1 MRNPADV
8 ERPARLG
15 HGEADGNKLRKL
27 AGGPAISLNELNE
40 LADAE
45 PLVIYRQ
52 FYNRYRERGIVRFN
66 RGLNVRDAHAQLHPQ
81 DVEARRIARDFRGFQ
96 RRTDVYEG
104 KEGRGK
110 NRRLLEQGFRAGF
123 EERDC
128 NQRGASY
135 QEFPRWTHFVILRRG
150 VERSGS
156 LRRSTRSGLG
166 TAASV
171 PSCKT
176 CFTWFLA
183 AIAAGKLG

>member
-52 FYNRYRERGIVRFN
+52 FYNRYRGRGIVRFN

-81 DVEARRIARDFRGFQ
+81 DVEAAGSRATSAAFSGELMYMRARKVAEKIAACLNKDFEPVLKSATAISAAQVTRNFQ
-96 RRTDVYEG
+96 DGPTSSSSVVAL
-104 KEGRGK
+104 
-110 NRRLLEQGFRAGF
+110 N
-123 EERDC
+123 
-128 NQRGASY
+128 GADHS
-135 QEFPRWTHFVILRRG
+135 
-150 VERSGS
+150 
-156 LRRSTRSGLG
+156 
-166 TAASV
+166 AAQLVLAWAPPLPV